1 MSDVYHRTGRGGAGN
16 FYSHKDA
23 VDATTKQ
30 STEDI
35 EAQKPI
41 SQPGD
46 DTSTTPSSSTPT
58 PNTGYAR
65 SGRGGAGNFTST
77 STLPTSSPATS
88 SPAPQAA
95 PAARPA
101 HTGRGGAGNWAS
113 GESEGVQ
120 RAKAEQEAK
129 RKAALDAGIVQ
140 EIRDSL
146 PPPPRIHHLHAPG
159 RGRRPGEDEES

>member
-1 MSDVYHRTGRGGAGN
+1 MSDAMYRTGRGGAGN
-16 FYSHKDA
+16 FYSQKDV
-23 VDATTKQ
+23 VDAATKET
-30 STEDI
+30 TEDI

-41 SQPGD
+41 SQSRD
-46 DTSTTPSSSTPT
+46 DTGTTPSSSTPT
-58 PNTGYAR
+58 SATGYAR

-77 STLPTSSPATS
+77 STLPTTSPATS
-88 SPAPQAA
+88 SALKAA
-95 PAARPA
+95 PAARPT

-113 GESEGVQ
+113 GESEEVQ

-159 RGRRPGEDEES
+159 RGRRPDEDEEA